1 MFCRPCSNCMAA
13 DVLAPGFWEIGAY
26 KNNVRRMKDG
36 IDELDDFTKMARERA
51 DIEAK
56 YGKTMQQF
64 AEKWKAHVDKAVQ
77 SGSIKKA
84 WLGVL
89 EEAEAI
95 SVQHNR
101 VKDRLMDEVLKTL
114 ALYRKENY
122 HPSAFRAPKEIREA
136 EEGFERAQRKWK
148 KLYEKLESSKKAYYS
163 ACRQEK
169 SALVNLTNS
178 QADSSVSLD
187 GAQKLRDRLE
197 KCREDVQKC
206 KSAYEKNIAEITQ
219 YRAPY
224 IEDMTFEFEKCQAM
238 EMKRSRFF
246 VEMVCATQQ
255 VLVDLAR
262 NNKFAQLHGSLEE
275 TLRSCDENA
284 LTSDLQAWSSINGKD
299 ARTEWP
305 AFEEYTEQ
313 IRTIASKSGQNSS
326 NAVVL
331 TKQIIKT
338 DDVPGPASVPAT
350 AYSDNGKNS
359 DSDTNTFDSRKN
371 AIHKDKA
378 QHGQQ
383 NADRH
388 WENRGG
394 FHGSNVSNNYFGN
407 ERVIFQYC
415 VVVALDSPPLSTTT
429 PDSAKYGDFEEL
441 HTKSMATVLYDYS
454 PLENDEIPLQKG
466 ETIEVLSDAD
476 SLGWCTGRKNGEV
489 C

>member
-1 MFCRPCSNCMAA
+1 
-13 DVLAPGFWEIGAY
+13 
-26 KNNVRRMKDG
+26 
-36 IDELDDFTKMARERA
+36 
-51 DIEAK
+51 
-56 YGKTMQQF
+56 
-64 AEKWKAHVDKAVQ
+64 
-77 SGSIKKA
+77 
-84 WLGVL
+84 
-89 EEAEAI
+89 
-95 SVQHNR
+95 
-101 VKDRLMDEVLKTL
+101 
-114 ALYRKENY
+114 
-122 HPSAFRAPKEIREA
+122 
-136 EEGFERAQRKWK
+136 
-148 KLYEKLESSKKAYYS
+148 
-163 ACRQEK
+163 
-169 SALVNLTNS
+169 
-178 QADSSVSLD
+178 
-187 GAQKLRDRLE
+187 
-197 KCREDVQKC
+197 
-206 KSAYEKNIAEITQ
+206 
-219 YRAPY
+219 
-224 IEDMTFEFEKCQAM
+224 MTFEFEKCQAM

-275 TLRSCDENA
+275 TLRTCDENA

-338 DDVPGPASVPAT
+338 DDVPGPATVPAT

-383 NADRH
+383 NTDRH
-388 WENRGG
+388 WENR
-394 FHGSNVSNNYFGN
+394 
-407 ERVIFQYC
+407 
-415 VVVALDSPPLSTTT
+415 DSPPLSTTT

-476 SLGWCTGRKNGEV
+476 SLGWCTGRKNGEIGLFPASYV
-489 C
+489 QVM

>member
-1 MFCRPCSNCMAA
+1 MAA

-26 KNNVRRMKDG
+26 KNNVRRIKDG

-64 AEKWKAHVDKAVQ
+64 AEKWKSHVERMVP

-84 WLGVL
+84 WMEIL
-89 EEAEAI
+89 EEADAI

-122 HPSAFRAPKEIREA
+122 HPSAFRAPREIREA

-148 KLYEKLESSKKAYYS
+148 KLHEKLESSKKAYYT

-169 SALVNLTNS
+169 SALVNLSNS
-178 QADSSVSLD
+178 QADSSLSQD
-187 GAQKLRDRLE
+187 GAQKFRDRLE
-197 KCREDVQKC
+197 KCRDDVQKC
-206 KSAYEKNIAEITQ
+206 KAVYEKNIAEITQ

-238 EMKRSRFF
+238 EMKRSKF
-246 VEMVCATQQ
+246 VIEMMSAAQQ

-262 NNKFAQLHGSLEE
+262 NNKFAQLHANLEGV
-275 TLRSCDENA
+275 LRSCDETA
-284 LTSDLQAWSSINGKD
+284 LTNDLHAWSAVNGKD

-305 AFEEYTEQ
+305 TFEDYTESL
-313 IRTIASKSGQNSS
+313 RTIAAKSGNTNSGG
-326 NAVVL
+326 VIL
-331 TKQIIKT
+331 TKQITKT
-338 DDVPGPASVPAT
+338 DEIPGPATVSAPS
-350 AYSDNGKNS
+350 SDNGKNS
-359 DSDTNTFDSRKN
+359 DSDTNTFDSRKH
-371 AIHKDKA
+371 ALHKVKA
-378 QHGQQ
+378 QLAQQ
-383 NADRH
+383 NTDRQ
-388 WENRGG
+388 WESR
-394 FHGSNVSNNYFGN
+394 
-407 ERVIFQYC
+407 
-415 VVVALDSPPLSTTT
+415 DSPPLSTTT

-441 HTKSMATVLYDYS
+441 HTKSIATVLYDYS

-466 ETIEVLSDAD
+466 ETIEVLTDAD
-476 SLGWCTGRKNGEV
+476 SLGWCTGRKNGEIGLFPASYV
-489 C
+489 QVM

>member
-1 MFCRPCSNCMAA
+1 MAA

-26 KNNVRRMKDG
+26 KNNVRRIKDG

-64 AEKWKAHVDKAVQ
+64 AEKWKSHVERMVP

-84 WLGVL
+84 WMEIL
-89 EEAEAI
+89 EEADAI

-122 HPSAFRAPKEIREA
+122 HPSAFRAPREIREA

-148 KLYEKLESSKKAYYS
+148 KLHEKLESSKKAYYT

-169 SALVNLTNS
+169 SALVNLSNS
-178 QADSSVSLD
+178 QADSSLSQD
-187 GAQKLRDRLE
+187 GAQKFRDRLE
-197 KCREDVQKC
+197 KCRDDVQKC
-206 KSAYEKNIAEITQ
+206 KAVYEKNIAEITQ

-238 EMKRSRFF
+238 EMKRSKF
-246 VEMVCATQQ
+246 VIEMMSAAQQ

-262 NNKFAQLHGSLEE
+262 NNKFAQLHANLEGV
-275 TLRSCDENA
+275 LRSCDETA
-284 LTSDLQAWSSINGKD
+284 LTNDLHAWSAVNGKD

-305 AFEEYTEQ
+305 TFEDYTESL
-313 IRTIASKSGQNSS
+313 RTIAAKSGNTNS
-326 NAVVL
+326 
-331 TKQIIKT
+331 
-338 DDVPGPASVPAT
+338 G
-350 AYSDNGKNS
+350 
-359 DSDTNTFDSRKN
+359 
-371 AIHKDKA
+371 
-378 QHGQQ
+378 
-383 NADRH
+383 
-388 WENRGG
+388 
-394 FHGSNVSNNYFGN
+394 
-407 ERVIFQYC
+407 
-415 VVVALDSPPLSTTT
+415 DSPPLSTTT

-441 HTKSMATVLYDYS
+441 HTKSIATVLYDYS

-466 ETIEVLSDAD
+466 ETIEVLTDAD
-476 SLGWCTGRKNGEV
+476 SLGWCTGRKNGEIGLFPASYV
-489 C
+489 QVM

>member
-1 MFCRPCSNCMAA
+1 MAA

-36 IDELDDFTKMARERA
+36 IDELDDFTKMIRERA

-64 AEKWKAHVDKAVQ
+64 AEKWKAHVDRAVQ

-101 VKDRLMDEVLKTL
+101 VRERLMEEVVKTL

-169 SALVNLTNS
+169 SALVNLTNG
-178 QADSSVSLD
+178 QADSSLSQD
-187 GAQKLRDRLE
+187 GTQKLRDRLE
-197 KCREDVQKC
+197 KCREDVQK
-206 KSAYEKNIAEITQ
+206 SRTIYEKNIAEITQ

-238 EMKRSRFF
+238 EMKRSRFL
-246 VEMVCATQQ
+246 VEMVRAAQQ
-255 VLVDLAR
+255 VLVDLAK

-275 TLRSCDENA
+275 QLRTCDENA
-284 LTSDLQAWSSINGKD
+284 LTSDLQSWSAVNGKD
-299 ARTEWP
+299 ANTEWP

-313 IRTIASKSGQNSS
+313 IRTIATRGNHNSS
-326 NAVVL
+326 NAVIL
-331 TKQIIKT
+331 TKQVTKT
-338 DDVPGPASVPAT
+338 DDIPGPATVPAT
-350 AYSDNGKNS
+350 YSDNGKSS

-371 AIHKDKA
+371 AIHKDKT
-378 QHGQQ
+378 HSGQQ
-383 NADRH
+383 NQDKQ
-388 WENRGG
+388 WENR
-394 FHGSNVSNNYFGN
+394 
-407 ERVIFQYC
+407 
-415 VVVALDSPPLSTTT
+415 VALDSPPLSTTT

-489 C
+489 GLFPASYVQVM

>member
-1 MFCRPCSNCMAA
+1 MAA

-26 KNNVRRMKDG
+26 KNNVRRIKDG

-51 DIEAK
+51 EIEAK

-64 AEKWKAHVDKAVQ
+64 AEKWKAHVERAVP

-84 WLGVL
+84 WMEIL
-89 EEAEAI
+89 EEADAI

-148 KLYEKLESSKKAYYS
+148 KLYEKLESSKKAYYN

-169 SALVNLTNS
+169 SALVNLSNS
-178 QADSSVSLD
+178 QADSSLSQD
-187 GAQKLRDRLE
+187 GAQKFRDRLD

-206 KSAYEKNIAEITQ
+206 KTAYEKNIAEITQ

-238 EMKRSRFF
+238 EMKRSKFV
-246 VEMVCATQQ
+246 VEMMSATQQ

-262 NNKFAQLHGSLEE
+262 NNKFAQLHGNLENV
-275 TLRSCDENA
+275 LRSCDENA
-284 LTSDLQAWSSINGKD
+284 LSNDLHAWSTVNGKD
-299 ARTEWP
+299 AHTEWP
-305 AFEEYTEQ
+305 SFEDYTESL
-313 IRTIASKSGQNSS
+313 RTIASKSGNTNTS
-326 NAVVL
+326 AVIL
-331 TKQIIKT
+331 TKQITKT
-338 DDVPGPASVPAT
+338 DDIPGPAT
-350 AYSDNGKNS
+350 AVSAPCSDSGKNS

-371 AIHKDKA
+371 ALHKVKA
-378 QHGQQ
+378 QLSQQ
-383 NADRH
+383 NPDRQ
-388 WENRGG
+388 WESR
-394 FHGSNVSNNYFGN
+394 
-407 ERVIFQYC
+407 
-415 VVVALDSPPLSTTT
+415 DSPPLSTTT

-466 ETIEVLSDAD
+466 ETIEVLTDAD
-476 SLGWCTGRKNGEV
+476 SLGWCTGRKNGEIGLFPASYV
-489 C
+489 QVM